1 MKKRIIAFVLGISM
15 MATMTGC
22 GNGEISNDKITVKQ
36 YKGLE
41 IEVPEAMEV
50 TDEQVEQ
57 SIQSTLEA
65 MFGETKEV
73 TDRPVQ
79 TGDTVT
85 MDYLGKV
92 DGVAFE
98 GGEAKGANLK
108 IGSGQF
114 IPGFED
120 KLIGHSIGETFDIDV
135 TFPDGYSEELS
146 GKAAVFTITLHAIE
160 ELIVPE
166 LTEDLLP
173 ELSETAKTM
182 DEYKAE
188 VKADLEKSNA
198 ESLKSQKEQLIWAA
212 LIENCVVEKY
222 PEDKME
228 DILADIDSQFG
239 YIASMNGMEVDELV
253 KAYYGIT
260 SKQMAH
266 NLIKQEFAVELI
278 AEKEKLTLTEET
290 YEEGLKEYAEQ
301 YGYDDVEEFEEMV
314 TRKEVEKMLLQKN
327 VGEWLLENCV
337 EVDKTEKAE

>member
-1 MKKRIIAFVLGISM
+1 MKKRVIAFMLGICM

-22 GNGEISNDKITVKQ
+22 GNGEISNDKITIKQ

-41 IEVPEAMEV
+41 IEKPVAMEV
-50 TDEQVEQ
+50 TDEQVNE

-65 MFGETKEV
+65 MFGEKKSV

-92 DGVAFE
+92 DGVEFE
-98 GGEAKGANLK
+98 GGKAEGANLE

-120 KLIGHSIGETFDIDV
+120 ALIGHTVGETFDIDV

-160 ELIVPE
+160 EMIVPE

-173 ELSETAKTM
+173 ELSETAKTI

-188 VKADLEKSNA
+188 VKKDLEKSNA
-198 ESLKSQKEQLIWAA
+198 ETIKSQKEQLVWAE
-212 LIENCVVEKY
+212 LIDNCVIDTY

-228 DILADIDSQFG
+228 DVLANIDSQFS
-239 YIASMNGMEVDELV
+239 YIASMNGMEVDDLV

-278 AEKEKLTLTEET
+278 AEKEKLTLTEED
-290 YEEGLKEYAEQ
+290 YEKGLKEYAEQ
-301 YGYDDVEEFEEMV
+301 YGYDNVEEFEEMV
-314 TRKEVEKMLLQKN
+314 TRDELEKMLLQKR
-327 VGEWLLENCV
+327 VGDWLIENCV
-337 EVDKTEKAE
+337 EVEKTEKE